1 MKLSDQQKFRCN
13 RFGYVVLMIVSLLF
27 IAQNVQYYFYY
38 KANLIGSCVAISITL
53 MGVITATCLMY
64 LTKDKGT
71 TIYGVCIIGLIIYA
85 TQLFTHDFSA
95 DNSLVVPVIIISL
108 LSFDNKFSGI
118 VGFSA
123 IGINIINYFGKI
135 FILKTLDTFGTT
147 NIFIFI
153 IVIITATIGMS
164 KITGDILISNQKLL
178 NDNLEKQ
185 KRITDIVVATMT
197 DWFGRFNTLRKD
209 IDEIDQEANTNSTS
223 LKIIADSQEET
234 VAEINQQV
242 GMTENIQDAIL
253 KTQEDMTNISKTT
266 LEVTER
272 IVNGLQLVKKLKA
285 QSETVDL
292 NAKEMADIVNVLAEQ
307 VNEVS
312 AITNTI
318 LAISSQTNLLALNAT
333 IEAARAGE
341 AGKGFAVVADEI
353 RKLSEETRAST
364 QKITSIILE
373 LEKVTQNTMHILD
386 ESVNNIVKQNEQV
399 NLVNDRFVKS
409 GEDIKRLETLT
420 ERILDQIHS
429 VGSANEKI
437 VDSISQLSATTEEV
451 SSTSQEG
458 YIASENITMKID
470 EFSNQITIMYRE
482 LEKLVSDFK

>member
-482 LEKLVSDFK
+482 LEKLISEFK